1 MDINI
6 EKSSFINFEIAVMIT
21 IYFWHPV
28 LTCRLWTL
36 LVLLFVLILLRMTFY
51 YFNIVHYCWINW
63 ITWTYIQ
70 RMFSLPF
77 DCKSSYRKTKI
88 ILVDFSPP
96 KTQTHLNKN
105 KNKTN
110 TNTPRFM
117 KYFCKVVILEGI
129 KFRAWSVKLKTLYC
143 ILASLKLMTLSLVCD
158 FQI

>member
-6 EKSSFINFEIAVMIT
+6 EKSSCINFEIAVMIT

-63 ITWTYIQ
+63 ITWTYTQ

-77 DCKSSYRKTKI
+77 DCKSSYEKTNNSRW
-88 ILVDFSPP
+88 LLSS
-96 KTQTHLNKN
+96 Q
-105 KNKTN
+105 N
-110 TNTPRFM
+110 TNTLKQKQNKHKHSQIYEIF
-117 KYFCKVVILEGI
+117 LESGN
-129 KFRAWSVKLKTLYC
+129 FRKHQIS
-143 ILASLKLMTLSLVCD
+143 SLKRQT
-158 FQI
+158 

>member
-63 ITWTYIQ
+63 ITWTYTQ

-77 DCKSSYRKTKI
+77 DCKSSYEKTNNSRW
-88 ILVDFSPP
+88 LLSS
-96 KTQTHLNKN
+96 Q
-105 KNKTN
+105 N
-110 TNTPRFM
+110 TNTLKQKQNKHKHSQIYEIF
-117 KYFCKVVILEGI
+117 LESGN
-129 KFRAWSVKLKTLYC
+129 FRKHQIS
-143 ILASLKLMTLSLVCD
+143 SLKRQT
-158 FQI
+158 